1 MLLAGVLAAQQPAQ
15 PAGPY
20 HLDDPANLAGERVS
34 PQDPADTLPIN
45 HGAAA
50 LQQLLQKL
58 RTRASFMLFVA
69 HPDDEDGGLLTY
81 LSRGQG
87 ARVAMLTLNRGE
99 GGQNLMSADFD
110 DALGLIRTQELLAA
124 DRYMG
129 VDQFFG
135 SVVDFG
141 FSKTKEEAF
150 AKWGHDRVLYDAV
163 RAVRLYR
170 PLVIASVFVGGP
182 TDGHGQHQVAG
193 EIAQEVFTA
202 AADPKVFPEM
212 GLPPWA
218 PLKVY
223 ARTPFSRVDERGMY
237 DSATGKYS
245 PPRFVNYVTGAVS
258 ATPFPA
264 TVVIHEGDP
273 ATYLAADGTRA
284 PIPGMNG
291 LTYLQFAREGLA
303 LQKSQNGGAARG
315 ASAGAFDVSYARYAS
330 RINCPASLSGCP
342 ILGAAVSR
350 QGGVSGASPTA
361 SPTPPPLESSLF
373 DGIDTSLAGI
383 ASQAPDAKPE
393 LRAALEGIDKQIA
406 EAQRLFD
413 PAKPEL
419 TAPPLR
425 VALGTLDELIRELED
440 PSIDDF
446 SPEESY
452 NLLHELRI
460 KRVQTNNALVLA
472 HGLMLDANL
481 TSGPPLIARSPATVA
496 EMLTNGRNYAIKFI
510 DSGVSTATGK
520 TSRLMSRGATTG
532 AELPTQAAAKFT
544 FRTLG
549 SPADVPTRPYFS
561 RPNIEQAFYDVS
573 DPRLRNAPQTPAPLT
588 AWATLDDEGVTLQV
602 EATVRYP
609 ADPGKGESAAAI
621 PLVSVSLSPS
631 AGVIPLADKS
641 LAVTARVESQAWG
654 SSAVTLSSGAQ
665 PNSVPTEGMVRL
677 EVPVGWRVEPNSA
690 IWKLANPSDHADLR
704 FSLTPPPLS
713 AGAELNVTA
722 IATLGEGAGSGNYR
736 EGFRAVGYP
745 GLVYTNYYTPAT
757 FKAVA
762 VDLVTAPNL
771 RVAYLPGT
779 GDDVPAYLPDLGV
792 TPTMLTLA
800 DLTAAKLAQY
810 DAVVLGVRAYA
821 AHPELAGPGSQ
832 PLLDY
837 ARQGGVVIAQYNTA
851 RYGDAD
857 APFPIAVPG
866 SPDFNVVEEEDP
878 VTLLA
883 PDSPILTWPNRITPA
898 DFDHWIEERG
908 HGFARSWSPEYTPLL
923 EMHDSGQDPQRGGLL
938 VARTGKGFYVYCALA
953 LYRQLPEGV
962 PGAYRLFANL
972 LSIAKNPALH
982 TPTTLPAQ

>member
-1 MLLAGVLAAQQPAQ
+1 MRLLTHRARATSVSLLAVLLAGALAAQ

-34 PQDPADTLPIN
+34 PQDPADTLSIN
-45 HGAAA
+45 HGAPA

-212 GLPPWA
+212 GLPAWA

-245 PPRFVNYVTGAVS
+245 PPRFTNYVTGAVS

-264 TVVIHEGDP
+264 TVVIHEGEP
-273 ATYLAADGTRA
+273 ATYLAADGTRK
-284 PIPGMNG
+284 PIPGMED

-303 LQKSQNGGAARG
+303 LQKSQNGGASRG
-315 ASAGAFDVSYARYAS
+315 ASAGAFDVGYARYAS
-330 RINCPASLSGCP
+330 RIPN
-342 ILGAAVSR
+342 
-350 QGGVSGASPTA
+350 SP
-361 SPTPPPLESSLF
+361 PTEQSLF

-383 ASQAPDAKPE
+383 ASLAPDAKPE
-393 LRAALEGIDKQIA
+393 LRAALEKIDQQIA

-425 VALGTLDELIRELED
+425 VALGALDDLIRELED
-440 PSIDDF
+440 PNVDDF

-460 KRVQTNNALVLA
+460 KRVQANNALVLA
-472 HGLMLDANL
+472 LGVSLSAQIDGPDHNAEPAQLPLLKTKVARPVRVTTRNLGKANL
-481 TSGPPLIARSPATVA
+481 
-496 EMLTNGRNYAIKFI
+496 
-510 DSGVSTATGK
+510 GVSTWGMESGLQETIRDEGA
-520 TSRLMSRGATTG
+520 RLDPGEAPSKRFDALYARNAPG
-532 AELPTQAAAKFT
+532 
-544 FRTLG
+544 
-549 SPADVPTRPYFS
+549 TRPYFS
-561 RPNIEQAFYDVS
+561 RPNTEQPFYDIS
-573 DPRLRNAPQTPAPLT
+573 DP
-588 AWATLDDEGVTLQV
+588 
-602 EATVRYP
+602 
-609 ADPGKGESAAAI
+609 
-621 PLVSVSLSPS
+621 
-631 AGVIPLADKS
+631 
-641 LAVTARVESQAWG
+641 
-654 SSAVTLSSGAQ
+654 
-665 PNSVPTEGMVRL
+665 
-677 EVPVGWRVEPNSA
+677 
-690 IWKLANPSDHADLR
+690 DLR
-704 FSLTPPPLS
+704 DAPATPPPLIAFAS
-713 AGAELNVTA
+713 LHYEDVHVELRETVPGPTPGGAGIVQQPAVIVPPVSITLSRRAQILPSNTDTLMIEMAESPPKSDIDSKELGTPSRWRVEILPGSTDA
-722 IATLGEGAGSGNYR
+722 SMGGLTEFKITVPPSGRKSATLRASVKLKDGTIYS
-736 EGFRAVGYP
+736 EGFRPVGYP

-757 FKAVA
+757 VRIVP
-762 VDLVTAPNL
+762 VDLHTAPGL

-779 GDDVPAYLPDLGV
+779 GDDLPAYLPDLGV
-792 TPTMLTLA
+792 TPTILTVA

-821 AHPELAGPGSQ
+821 AHPELAGAGSQ

-837 ARQGGVVIAQYNTA
+837 AKNGGVVIVQYNTA

-866 SPDFNVVEEEDP
+866 SPDLNVVEEEQP

-923 EMHDSGQDPQRGGLL
+923 EMHDEGQDPQRGGLL
-938 VARTGKGFYVYCALA
+938 VARTGSGFYVYCALA

-972 LSIAKNPALH
+972 LSIAKNPALL
-982 TPTTLPAQ
+982 TPTTAPPN

>member
-1 MLLAGVLAAQQPAQ
+1 
-15 PAGPY
+15 
-20 HLDDPANLAGERVS
+20 
-34 PQDPADTLPIN
+34 
-45 HGAAA
+45 
-50 LQQLLQKL
+50 
-58 RTRASFMLFVA
+58 
-69 HPDDEDGGLLTY
+69 
-81 LSRGQG
+81 
-87 ARVAMLTLNRGE
+87 
-99 GGQNLMSADFD
+99 MSADFD

-245 PPRFVNYVTGAVS
+245 PPRFTNYVTGAVS

-264 TVVIHEGDP
+264 TVVIHEGEP
-273 ATYLAADGTRA
+273 ATYLAADGARK
-284 PIPGMNG
+284 PIPGMEG
-291 LTYLQFAREGLA
+291 LTYLQFARQGLA
-303 LQKSQNGGAARG
+303 LQKSQNGGASRG
-315 ASAGAFDVSYARYAS
+315 ASAGAFDVGYARYAS
-330 RINCPASLSGCP
+330 RIPNAP
-342 ILGAAVSR
+342 
-350 QGGVSGASPTA
+350 PT
-361 SPTPPPLESSLF
+361 EQSLF

-383 ASQAPDAKPE
+383 ASLAPEAKPQLRE
-393 LRAALEGIDKQIA
+393 LLEKIDQQIV

-425 VALGTLDELIRELED
+425 VALGTLDDLIRELED
-440 PSIDDF
+440 PNIDDLP
-446 SPEESY
+446 PEESY

-460 KRVQTNNALVLA
+460 KRVQANNALVLA
-472 HGLMLDANL
+472 LGLSLKAAMDGPLLTTRAIHLTEVLDNEGKSNVTNKGWFTPHL
-481 TSGPPLIARSPATVA
+481 PVLSTQSFVHSVGDNQLKPGESVRDTVDIPVP
-496 EMLTNGRNYAIKFI
+496 R
-510 DSGVSTATGK
+510 GVQ
-520 TSRLMSRGATTG
+520 
-532 AELPTQAAAKFT
+532 PTK
-544 FRTLG
+544 
-549 SPADVPTRPYFS
+549 PYFS
-561 RPNIEQAFYDVS
+561 RPDEEQPFYDIA
-573 DPRLRNAPQTPAPLT
+573 DPALRNAPQTPAPLT
-588 AWATLDDEGVTLQV
+588 
-602 EATVRYP
+602 
-609 ADPGKGESAAAI
+609 
-621 PLVSVSLSPS
+621 VSVSPEFGGVALTLVTCATNNNATPPTAPGAPARPAVFVPPASVSFLRSAQIFPTGQPS
-631 AGVIPLADKS
+631 LVVSLRADPPNTRITLA
-641 LAVTARVESQAWG
+641 
-654 SSAVTLSSGAQ
+654 
-665 PNSVPTEGMVRL
+665 P
-677 EVPVGWRVEPNSA
+677 PVGWTVRPGVEGANSAAGFKQLRLFPAPPFTHEVRVEA
-690 IWKLANPSDHADLR
+690 FGD
-704 FSLTPPPLS
+704 PPVGPQLH
-713 AGAELNVTA
+713 
-722 IATLGEGAGSGNYR
+722 EGYR
-736 EGFRAVGYP
+736 PVGYP

-757 FKAVA
+757 IRIVP

-779 GDDVPAYLPDLGV
+779 GDDVPSYLPDLGV
-792 TPTMLTLA
+792 TPTVLGLA
-800 DLTAAKLAQY
+800 DLTTAKLAQY

-821 AHPELAGPGSQ
+821 AHPELAGAGSQ

-837 ARQGGVVIAQYNTA
+837 ARQGGVVMVQYNTA

-866 SPDFNVVEEEDP
+866 SPDFNVVEEEQP

-883 PDSPILTWPNRITPA
+883 PDSPILTWPNHITPA
-898 DFDHWIEERG
+898 DFNHWIEERG
-908 HGFARSWSPEYTPLL
+908 HGFARSWSPEYRPLL
-923 EMHDSGQDPQRGGLL
+923 EMHDEGQDPQRGGLL
-938 VARTGKGFYVYCALA
+938 IARAGKGFYVYCALA

-982 TPTTLPAQ
+982 TPSSPAN

>member
-1 MLLAGVLAAQQPAQ
+1 MRPLFHHACVRPASPPAILLLGVLAALQLSAPAQ
-15 PAGPY
+15 QTGPY

-45 HGAAA
+45 HGAPA

-141 FSKTKEEAF
+141 FSKTKEEAL

-223 ARTPFSRVDERGMY
+223 ARTPFSRVDAGGMY

-273 ATYLAADGTRA
+273 ATYLAADGTRT
-284 PIPGMNG
+284 PIAGMEG
-291 LTYLQFAREGLA
+291 LTFLQFAREGLA
-303 LQKSQNGGAARG
+303 LQKSQNGGASRG
-315 ASAGAFDVSYARYAS
+315 ASAGAFDVAYARYAS
-330 RINCPASLSGCP
+330 RIPN
-342 ILGAAVSR
+342 
-350 QGGVSGASPTA
+350 SP
-361 SPTPPPLESSLF
+361 PTEQSLF

-383 ASQAPDAKPE
+383 ASLAPEAKPE
-393 LRAALEGIDKQIA
+393 LRAGLEKIDQQIA

-425 VALGTLDELIRELED
+425 IALGALDDLIRELED

-446 SPEESY
+446 AHEESY

-460 KRVQTNNALVLA
+460 KRVQANNALVVALGLTLVATSPKPDIPNGTTAEIHATLA
-472 HGLMLDANL
+472 IRAHEPVDEIHLAILNVPQRIPDDDALPPSDL
-481 TSGPPLIARSPATVA
+481 TAALASDKPLERS
-496 EMLTNGRNYAIKFI
+496 
-510 DSGVSTATGK
+510 
-520 TSRLMSRGATTG
+520 
-532 AELPTQAAAKFT
+532 
-544 FRTLG
+544 FRTG
-549 SPADVPTRPYFS
+549 ITGTGFVSRPYFFRTDS
-561 RPNIEQAFYDVS
+561 EIATYILRNEG
-573 DPRLRNAPQTPAPLT
+573 LRNAPTTPPALIVLGKLKYGGVPLTVEGVASSNGQPVSYVPAMGVTASPQVSVLANDANAVMVSINATPAGQPIRSETLT
-588 AWATLDDEGVTLQV
+588 TRDGWTATPTSPVS
-602 EATVRYP
+602 TVSGPMTFRVQAP
-609 ADPGKGESAAAI
+609 KDGRHPVPVSAI
-621 PLVSVSLSPS
+621 
-631 AGVIPLADKS
+631 
-641 LAVTARVESQAWG
+641 
-654 SSAVTLSSGAQ
+654 
-665 PNSVPTEGMVRL
+665 VRL
-677 EVPVGWRVEPNSA
+677 PDGPF
-690 IWKLANPSDHADLR
+690 
-704 FSLTPPPLS
+704 FS
-713 AGAELNVTA
+713 
-722 IATLGEGAGSGNYR
+722 EGY
-736 EGFRAVGYP
+736 RAVGYP
-745 GLVYTNYYTPAT
+745 GLTYTNYYTPAT
-757 FKAVA
+757 VRIVP
-762 VDLVTAPNL
+762 VDLHTAPDL

-792 TPTMLTLA
+792 TPTILSLA
-800 DLTAAKLAQY
+800 DLTSEKLAQY

-821 AHPELAGPGSQ
+821 AHPELAGAGSQ

-837 ARQGGVVIAQYNTA
+837 ARRGGVVIVQYNTA

-857 APFPIAVPG
+857 APYPISVPG
-866 SPDFNVVEEEDP
+866 SADMNVVEEADP
-878 VTLLA
+878 VTLLV
-883 PDSPILTWPNRITPA
+883 PDSPILTWPNRITSA
-898 DFDHWIEERG
+898 DFGHWVEERG
-908 HGFARSWSPEYTPLL
+908 HGFARSWASEYQPLL
-923 EMHDSGQDPQRGGLL
+923 EMHDPGQDDEKGGLL
-938 VARTGKGFYVYCALA
+938 VARTGKGYYVYCALA

-972 LSIAKNPALH
+972 LSIAKNPALQ
-982 TPTTLPAQ
+982 TPATPPAK